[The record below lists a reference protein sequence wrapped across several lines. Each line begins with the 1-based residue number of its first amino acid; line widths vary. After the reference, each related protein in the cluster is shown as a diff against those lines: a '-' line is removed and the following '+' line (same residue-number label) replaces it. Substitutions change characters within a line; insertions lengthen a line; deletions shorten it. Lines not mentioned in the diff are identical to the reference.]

1 MQRPN
6 PFMEGGEILYVK
18 ESAIAGDYPLDLA
31 SGLQGFRGMGNGCSV
46 SGGWILK
53 ALKHEYI
60 DKRVL
65 LGGDSV
71 LVEFAEFGTARKKVG
86 AVSGGLHWVVN
97 RRSSLMIEE
106 PRRSGCLMEFC
117 EG

>member
-1 MQRPN
+1 
-6 PFMEGGEILYVK
+6 
-18 ESAIAGDYPLDLA
+18 
-31 SGLQGFRGMGNGCSV
+31 MGNGCSV

-71 LVEFAEFGTARKKVG
+71 LVGFAGVLEQLGRRLGAVCGTALGGKQKV
-86 AVSGGLHWVVN
+86 
-97 RRSSLMIEE
+97 
-106 PRRSGCLMEFC
+106 
-117 EG
+117 

>member
-1 MQRPN
+1 
-6 PFMEGGEILYVK
+6 MEGGQTLYVK

-71 LVEFAEFGTARKKVG
+71 WWNLRSLGQRGRRLVQFLVTALVG
-86 AVSGGLHWVVN
+86 K
-97 RRSSLMIEE
+97 
-106 PRRSGCLMEFC
+106 
-117 EG
+117 